1 MWFRQRLLCPLFV
14 VLMGTES
21 LQSNVTLKNYG
32 AVLESE
38 PLTSTS
44 DQEQPSGSQG
54 YFYMTLAPSVM
65 KDALP
70 PGLLSPPPSVKKT
83 KTSRG
88 SLHTHTLLSI
98 LVKTSASTQS
108 C

>member
-44 DQEQPSGSQG
+44 D
-54 YFYMTLAPSVM
+54 
-65 KDALP
+65 
-70 PGLLSPPPSVKKT
+70 
-83 KTSRG
+83 
-88 SLHTHTLLSI
+88 
-98 LVKTSASTQS
+98 
-108 C
+108 